1 MWAQASQVAGVVF
14 YVSFGH
20 LAVGVFAV
28 TEVTGGTAS
37 DYYRSGTV
45 ALLTFFLLV
54 KQNAASNTVMLGAI
68 GQTFYF
74 CIEEVPQ
81 GIVRAEVSDSDSVGS
96 TDSWEHV
103 N

>member
-1 MWAQASQVAGVVF
+1 MA
-14 YVSFGH
+14 FGH
-20 LAVGVFAV
+20 LTVGVFVVLGLLKLAV
-28 TEVTGGTAS
+28 GSIIHTS
-37 DYYRSGTV
+37 RQNLSYMYRPGTV

-81 GIVRAEVSDSDSVGS
+81 AIVRAEVSDSDSVGS
-96 TDSWEHV
+96 TDAWEHV